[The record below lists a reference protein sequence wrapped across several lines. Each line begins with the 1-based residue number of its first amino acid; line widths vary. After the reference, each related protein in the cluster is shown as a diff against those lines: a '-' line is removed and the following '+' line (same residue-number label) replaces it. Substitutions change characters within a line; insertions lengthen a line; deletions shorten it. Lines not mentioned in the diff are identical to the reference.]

1 MPRPARGFCF
11 GGTAPPKSATYA
23 RAREARPPIFSVR
36 KRLYRAE
43 IRAGARGTPPFLP
56 FRKRR
61 AKPCRTFFSAR
72 LWQTFACPPLASAG
86 HRMARPDLRHGCEL
100 AHPWRVLPG
109 AIGIRG
115 GEARGF
121 CLRKNLQWGPM
132 ARRPPICGPL
142 RARARPFDAFQSGQ
156 ETPSRKQGGG
166 RERGTRKRELLKQK
180 QFQYVS
186 LIKWRTP
193 LRQRDCGRTFSCG
206 CRSHLQGIS
215 EP

>member
-23 RAREARPPIFSVR
+23 RAREGRPRYSPLGNGCIAQRYAQAREGR
-36 KRLYRAE
+36 RLFCPLEKGGRNHAE
-43 IRAGARGTPPFLP
+43 PFFVPDMAMKPHKPVPGTGA
-56 FRKRR
+56 
-61 AKPCRTFFSAR
+61 AD
-72 LWQTFACPPLASAG
+72 FACPPLASAG

-142 RARARPFDAFQSGQ
+142 RARARPFDAF
-156 ETPSRKQGGG
+156 
-166 RERGTRKRELLKQK
+166 
-180 QFQYVS
+180 
-186 LIKWRTP
+186 
-193 LRQRDCGRTFSCG
+193 
-206 CRSHLQGIS
+206 
-215 EP
+215 